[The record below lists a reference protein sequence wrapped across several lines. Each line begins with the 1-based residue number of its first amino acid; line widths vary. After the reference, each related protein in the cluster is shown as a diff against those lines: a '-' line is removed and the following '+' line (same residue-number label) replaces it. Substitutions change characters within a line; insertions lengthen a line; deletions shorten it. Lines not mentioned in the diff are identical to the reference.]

1 MEFLH
6 KSNASGLSYYS
17 DHDHATDKTV
27 IRSQQDVKPVLDEA
41 LERRNS
47 GSGDNK
53 IAGHMSHY
61 AMVPAV
67 VQLELMKKGIH
78 LDRLNDP
85 EQWRRFAFEMET
97 TYKHF
102 KVTDKKV
109 WRPS

>member
-6 KSNASGLSYYS
+6 TDWASGLSYYS
-17 DHDHATDKTV
+17 DHDHATDKTIV
-27 IRSQQDVKPVLDEA
+27 RSQQDVKPVLDEA

-53 IAGHMSHY
+53 IAGHMRHY
-61 AMVPAV
+61 ATVPAV
-67 VQLELMKKGIH
+67 VQLELLKKGIR
-78 LDRLNDP
+78 LDKLNRP
-85 EQWRRFAFEMET
+85 EQWRRFAYEMET
-97 TYKHF
+97 NYTHF